1 MKFRT
6 EISIAPLPAKIGYPS
21 RLLLLG
27 SCFAAEIGGQLA
39 DAKFHAAC
47 NPTGTLFNPA
57 SIASL
62 LLRAECGQ
70 PVGLE
75 ELRQGADNSW
85 FHYGTDTFFDGPD
98 PDRVLARI
106 NTALRKC
113 HTALLESDRVI
124 FTFGTAWVYRLR
136 ETGEV
141 VANCHKQPQTLF
153 ERQRLTV
160 GEIVAAW
167 SDLLATTLAGKQ
179 VILTVSPIRHLGDGL
194 PGNAVSKATLRLA
207 AEELTERFPHV
218 HYFPA
223 FEVLT
228 DDLRDYRFYA
238 DDLVHPSTLAV
249 KYVWEKF
256 AEAVFDEDTRK
267 TLTAVQEIVRA
278 ARHAPRHPQS
288 ETYRELCRRSLRR
301 IETLENR
308 TGIDFSVERAHFIA
322 HLSE

>member
-6 EISIAPLPAKIGYPS
+6 EISIAPFPAKVNYENRI
-21 RLLLLG
+21 LLLG
-27 SCFAAEIGGQLA
+27 SCFAAEIGDLLA
-39 DAKFHAAC
+39 EAKLNVTC

-62 LLRAECGQ
+62 LRRAESGQ

-75 ELRQGADNSW
+75 ELRQGADGSW
-85 FHYGTDTFFDGPD
+85 FHYGADTFFDDPD
-98 PDRVLARI
+98 PYHVLARV
-106 NTALRKC
+106 NAALLKC
-113 HTALLESDRVI
+113 CTALLESDRVI
-124 FTFGTAWVYRLR
+124 VTFGTAWVYRLR
-136 ETGEV
+136 ETGKV
-141 VANCHKQPQTLF
+141 VANCHKQPQALF

-167 SDLLATTLAGKQ
+167 SELLATALTGKQ

-207 AEELTERFPHV
+207 AEELAERFPDV
-218 HYFPA
+218 YYFPA
-223 FEVLT
+223 FELLT

-238 DDLVHPSTLAV
+238 DDLVHPSPLAV

-267 TLTAVQEIVRA
+267 TLTAVQGIVRA

-308 TGIDFSVERAHFIA
+308 TGIDFSAERAHFIA
-322 HLSE
+322 HLPE